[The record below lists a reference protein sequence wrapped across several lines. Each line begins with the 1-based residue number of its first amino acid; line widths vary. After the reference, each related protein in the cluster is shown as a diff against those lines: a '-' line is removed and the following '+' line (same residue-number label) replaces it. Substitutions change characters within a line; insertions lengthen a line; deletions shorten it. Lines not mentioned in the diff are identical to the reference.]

1 MSLYSPDAGALP
13 NTTAFVHL
21 LADGFPKSSRDLSL
35 QIPVNFVNLPGVSL
49 TPACFAFYHYEEASA
64 SKCISN
70 LLALGFRRIE
80 IDIYWDV
87 SRQIWS
93 LCPVQLGN
101 AGTSGNETTATESQ
115 PARSSATSLES
126 AQLTRKGDSHQ
137 PTPYGRPGSFEKRQI
152 SGLSLTTS
160 TSPMHAAS
168 TNAPLS
174 PTYTSAAIKTG
185 PYSCTA
191 GTTLDLFLGVLVQ
204 YLDSTETNLNATTR
218 YVTLNLH
225 AAADASDPSS
235 GGVRP
240 AADALPQDGN
250 LLSALFLANTSAYLY
265 TPSDLSSQRA
275 NLNDSRSWFG
285 VLERYRPDA
294 AYFTVDEANGH
305 DTTPDGWPGESYLE
319 LVRGERLLVSY
330 GTVDPQMD
338 GYNFSADAEDIFAAE
353 AVQILQGNVV
363 VSNAGVTT
371 GCYYQPGQSGIGKVN
386 SSWATYALN
395 ATLEPFVLDAG
406 AANLSACGISP
417 ILNATL
423 SNVTAAE
430 DFEPYRAFADSALW
444 TWDIDQP
451 HVSNSSAENCAA
463 LNATSG
469 RWRGVTC
476 GQQHYGACRVGD
488 KPYEWSISE
497 SKSQYYNI
505 NFACRDDTSF
515 GTPRTALEN
524 TYLVATWRS
533 YLASLSGDDADDK
546 LLWVNF
552 NDLDVNTCWVIGQNA
567 TCPYTTGG
575 DSSNRE
581 IVVPTVAAVIVFV
594 LAGLTMFVKC
604 AANRRNTKRKRRR
617 RGEDGWD
624 YEGVPS

>member
-21 LADGFPKSSRDLSL
+21 LSSRDLSL

-49 TPACFAFYHYEEASA
+49 TPACFAFRHYEEASA
-64 SKCISN
+64 AKCISN

-87 SRQIWS
+87 SRRKWS

-101 AGTSGNETTATESQ
+101 AGTLGNDTTVTESQ
-115 PARSSATSLES
+115 PSRTSATSL
-126 AQLTRKGDSHQ
+126 DSHQ
-137 PTPYGRPGSFEKRQI
+137 ATPYGRPEVFERRQI
-152 SGLSLTTS
+152 NGLSLTTS
-160 TSPMHAAS
+160 TSPMHTVS
-168 TNAPLS
+168 TSAVLS
-174 PTYTSAAIKTG
+174 PTHTSAAIKAG
-185 PYSCTA
+185 PYSCTTGA
-191 GTTLDLFLGVLVQ
+191 TFELFLSVLDQ
-204 YLDSTETNLNATTR
+204 YLASTETNLNATTQ
-218 YVTLNLH
+218 YVILNLH
-225 AAADASDPSS
+225 AAAEASDPSS

-250 LLSALFLANTSAYLY
+250 LLSALILANSSAYLY
-265 TPSDLSSQRA
+265 SSSDLSSQRA

-285 VLERYRPDA
+285 AVERYRPDA
-294 AYFTVDEANGH
+294 AYFTVDEVNGH

-319 LVRGERLLVSY
+319 LSRGERLLVSY
-330 GTVDPQMD
+330 GTIDPQMD
-338 GYNFSADAEDIFAAE
+338 GYNFSADAGDIFSAE
-353 AVQILQGNVV
+353 AVQILQGDVV
-363 VSNAGVTT
+363 VSNAGVIS
-371 GCYYQPGQSGIGKVN
+371 GCYYQPGQFEIGKVN
-386 SSWATYALN
+386 SSWATYAFN
-395 ATLEPFVLDAG
+395 ATSETSFLNSG
-406 AANLSACGISP
+406 ATNLSACGISP

-444 TWDIDQP
+444 TWEIGQP

-476 GQQHYGACRVGD
+476 GQQHYGACRVGNE
-488 KPYEWSISE
+488 PYRWSISE

-505 NFACRDDTSF
+505 NFACRDNTSF

-533 YLASLSGDDADDK
+533 YLASVSGDDADDK

-567 TCPYTTGG
+567 TCPYTTG
-575 DSSNRE
+575 DNSSNRK
-581 IVVPTVAAVIVFV
+581 IVVPTVAAVLVFV

-604 AANRRNTKRKRRR
+604 AANRQNTKRKRRR